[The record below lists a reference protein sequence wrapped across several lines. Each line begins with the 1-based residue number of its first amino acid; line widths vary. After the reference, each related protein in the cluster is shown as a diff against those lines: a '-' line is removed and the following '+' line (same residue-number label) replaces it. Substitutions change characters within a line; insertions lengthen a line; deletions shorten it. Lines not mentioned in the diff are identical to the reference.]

1 MWEKDTQP
9 MRSATALA
17 VAVVVIVGFAGAG
30 TAAVATTQDGT
41 ADVRVAHMSP
51 DAPAVDVL
59 IGGEPVLEGVE
70 FGAVS
75 DYLEVESGDLDV
87 TIQTTENETVVFNDT
102 VTVEA
107 DTSYT
112 IAATGEVSQETFAPQ
127 IYVDDA
133 ARPAEENA
141 SVRLVHVSPDAG
153 PVDVTVESS
162 GAVLYDNATFP
173 NATDYATVPAGDYT
187 LEVRPATADNDGEV
201 LTSFNVTV
209 EGGTA
214 YSAFAAGYVAPDEA
228 AADTPFDLIVAEDAV
243 ANETMTMNASAPV
256 GA

>member
-1 MWEKDTQP
+1 

-30 TAAVATTQDGT
+30 TAAVETTQSETSD
-41 ADVRVAHMSP
+41 ARVAHVSP

-59 IGGEPVLEGVE
+59 VDGDAVLEGVE

-87 TIQTTENETVVFNDT
+87 VIRTSENETEVFNDT
-102 VTVEA
+102 ITVEP

-112 IAATGEVSQETFAPQ
+112 VAATGVVAEDTFTPEV
-127 IYVDDA
+127 YVDDA
-133 ARPAEENA
+133 AQPADENA

-201 LTSFNVTV
+201 LTTFNVTL

-214 YSAFAAGYVAPDEA
+214 SSAFAAGFLAPDEA

-243 ANETMTMNASAPV
+243 SDETNETMMNATAPV